1 MTIHSKSKPNLTA
14 LASVALL
21 LGASATAMADHDRNN
36 DRARYDYAKVISAQP
51 IVRYVTVTT
60 PERVCWEEMQYYTV
74 DRHARHTG
82 RSALLGALIGG
93 VVGHQFGSGRG
104 NDVATVTGTLI
115 GAAIGTGASYV
126 GHGNYRGVERHARPV
141 ERCKTTYRKHQE
153 ERVDG
158 YKVTYRYNGQ
168 KYVTQMPYDPGKKIR
183 VRIDVRP
190 AG

>member
-1 MTIHSKSKPNLTA
+1 MTTHSKSKPILCT
-14 LASVALL
+14 LASVAML
-21 LGASATAMADHDRNN
+21 LGASATAMADHND

-74 DRHARHTG
+74 DRRARHTG

-104 NDVATVTGTLI
+104 NDVATVTGTVI
-115 GAAIGTGASYV
+115 GAAIGTGASFV
-126 GHGNYRGVERHARPV
+126 RHGNNHGVEHHARPV
-141 ERCKTTYRKHQE
+141 ERCKTNYRKHRE
-153 ERVDG
+153 ERIDG
-158 YKVTYRYNGQ
+158 YRVTYRYNGQ

-183 VRIDVRP
+183 VRVDVRP